1 MLSGVD
7 AEVAE
12 PAFPVATGKVADS
25 PPEHSSGTGTPSP
38 TKGPVPTVPM
48 RYRAQRKL
56 RKGDV
61 SICGWN
67 IAVVVFLLLAVWFEI
82 IVLLVPHGIACL
94 FYLITMHTALREI
107 RHHLKAPELRDQGEL
122 TSYVTKMQRAQPQ
135 VSFTVVC
142 SHTAGSRT
150 KTSRTGTSRT
160 EVTHRSSHPF
170 MYATSTDASTLTK
183 NWQQPASGGGEENG
197 SVGTGFVAVVSS
209 GLSWSAAKGMTAAKL
224 KAEKERLHAE
234 NKHRDKDC
242 SVTVKVS
249 LPDQLPHQLYV
260 PTGMKSRQLPAVV
273 ELLLVFFGLGAPLY
287 FYYTRSRLSR
297 HIEHKVHKTIY
308 IEGHSASAV

>member
-1 MLSGVD
+1 MSLDWEHEPSLWGLRAKHIGDGHCDRSGCGAKLCECNFEGGDCVST
-7 AEVAE
+7 EE
-12 PAFPVATGKVADS
+12 
-25 PPEHSSGTGTPSP
+25 SGG
-38 TKGPVPTVPM
+38 GPYP
-48 RYRAQRKL
+48 
-56 RKGDV
+56 
-61 SICGWN
+61 
-67 IAVVVFLLLAVWFEI
+67 VFLLWSALI
-82 IVLLVPHGIACL
+82 
-94 FYLITMHTALREI
+94 YLGTMLTVLREI
-107 RHHLKAPELRDQGEL
+107 RHHLKAPKLRDQGEL

-142 SHTAGSRT
+142 SHKPGGSTR
-150 KTSRTGTSRT
+150 KTSGPPNINTNKVK
-160 EVTHRSSHPF
+160 VTHRSSHPF

-183 NWQQPASGGGEENG
+183 NWQQPAGGGGEEDG

-209 GLSWSAAKGMTAAKL
+209 GLSWSAAKGVTADKL

-308 IEGHSASAV
+308 IEGHSAPAVEV